1 LRKRHG
7 KHNEKIIP
15 RIQEVKSIAIMSKV
29 FGGKLVRNKGMVAN
43 AIKHFEGKQVEII
56 IKEKKKYRTSPQN
69 AYYFGVIIPLTVN
82 AIYNEWGEVWSKEK
96 AHEFFKSRFLFEE
109 RVNEQ
114 TAEIIQIPKSTTD
127 NTTLEQEE
135 YHNKCV
141 EFLKEWF
148 NVEVPLPNENIRI
161 D

>member
-1 LRKRHG
+1 M
-7 KHNEKIIP
+7 
-15 RIQEVKSIAIMSKV
+15 KSIAVMSTV
-29 FGGKLVRNKGMVAN
+29 SSGKLVRNKGMIAN
-43 AIKHFEGKQVEII
+43 AVKHFEGKEVEIV
-56 IKEKKKYRTSPQN
+56 IKEKKKYRSSPQN

-82 AIYNEWGEVWSKEK
+82 AIYSEWGEVWSKDK

-135 YHNKCV
+135 YHLKCV
-141 EFLKEWF
+141 EFLREWF
-148 NVEVPLPNENIRI
+148 NVEVPLPNDKIRI